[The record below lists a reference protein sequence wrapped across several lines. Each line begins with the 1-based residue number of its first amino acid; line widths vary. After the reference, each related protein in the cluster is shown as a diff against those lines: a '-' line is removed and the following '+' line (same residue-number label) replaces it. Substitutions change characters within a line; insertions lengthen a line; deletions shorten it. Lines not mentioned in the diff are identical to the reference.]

1 MDLVTKVEPGKR
13 VSLADYD
20 PGDTFGFT
28 EKKADKRLKELSAE
42 LGKLQETLYA
52 ARENSVL
59 IILQGMDTSG
69 KDGTIKRVMSE
80 VNPLGCRVES
90 FKAPTEDE
98 LSHDFLW
105 RVHAKIPPTGVL
117 TIFNRSHYE
126 DVLVVRVHEL
136 VPEAVWKKR
145 YDHIKHF
152 EQILADSNTI
162 ILKFF
167 LHISLN
173 EQQERLEAREKDTE
187 KAWKLSAGDWKEREH
202 WDEYM
207 RAYEDAIT
215 HTAAAHAPWHIIPA
229 NKKWFRNLVVAEAI
243 VETLKPYR
251 KHWKEALDE
260 MSKEKLAELQAMR
273 SAGDNSSDEG

>member
-1 MDLVTKVEPGKR
+1 MRIITRVEPGAR
-13 VSLADYD
+13 VNLADHN
-20 PGDTFGFT
+20 PKDTSGFNE
-28 EKKADKRLKELSAE
+28 EKAAKRLRELSEE

-52 ARENSVL
+52 ARQNSVL
-59 IILQGMDTSG
+59 IVLQGMDTSG

-90 FKAPTEDE
+90 FKAPTEEE

-105 RVHAKIPPTGVL
+105 RVHARVPPVGFL

-126 DVLVVRVHEL
+126 DVLVVRVHKL
-136 VPEAVWKKR
+136 VPEEVWRKR

-167 LHISLN
+167 LHISLD
-173 EQQERLEAREKDTE
+173 EQQERLEAREEDAE
-187 KAWKLSAGDWKEREH
+187 KAWKLSAGDWKERKH

-207 RAYEDAIT
+207 RAYEEAIT
-215 HTAAAHAPWHIIPA
+215 HSAADHAPWHIIPA
-229 NKKWFRNLVVAEAI
+229 NKKWFRNLAVAETI

-251 KHWKEALDE
+251 THWEEALDSL
-260 MSKEKLAELQAMR
+260 SKQKLAELQGMR
-273 SAGDNSSDEG
+273 SARNKTGAKD

>member
-1 MDLVTKVEPGKR
+1 MELITKVEPGKR

-20 PGDTFGFT
+20 PGNISEFT
-28 EKKADKRLKELSAE
+28 KKKADKRLKELSEE
-42 LGKLQETLYA
+42 LGELQETLYA
-52 ARENSVL
+52 ARQNSVL

-80 VNPLGCRVES
+80 INPQGCRVES
-90 FKAPTEDE
+90 FKVPTEEE

-105 RVHAKIPPTGVL
+105 RVHSKVPPAGVL

-136 VPEAVWKKR
+136 VPEQVWEKR
-145 YDHIKHF
+145 YDHIRHF
-152 EQILADSNTI
+152 EQMLADSNTI

-167 LHISLN
+167 LHISFQ
-173 EQQERLEAREKDTE
+173 EQQKRLEAREKDTE
-187 KAWKLSAGDWKEREH
+187 KAWKLSASDWKEREH
-202 WDEYM
+202 WDDYL

-215 HTAAAHAPWHIIPA
+215 HSAADHAPWHIIPA
-229 NKKWFRNLVVAEAI
+229 NKKWFRNLAVAEAV

-251 KHWKEALDE
+251 KHWKETLDKL
-260 MSKEKLAELQAMR
+260 SKQKLAELNSIR
-273 SAGDNSSDEG
+273 PAGNKTGAKE